1 MCVYVCMYAYVD
13 ICILVTVYTYIL
25 VKELSHYFKIRGMGG
40 ENHTISIK
48 ITLTFSGKSE
58 MKMLLSHDKF
68 REPFFQGSFVD
79 SSK

>member
-40 ENHTISIK
+40 EII
-48 ITLTFSGKSE
+48 
-58 MKMLLSHDKF
+58 LSA
-68 REPFFQGSFVD
+68 
-79 SSK
+79 